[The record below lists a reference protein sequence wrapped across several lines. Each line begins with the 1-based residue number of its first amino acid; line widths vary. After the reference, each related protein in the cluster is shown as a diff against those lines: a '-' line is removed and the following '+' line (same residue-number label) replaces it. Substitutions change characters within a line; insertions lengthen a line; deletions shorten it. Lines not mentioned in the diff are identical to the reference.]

1 MIRTKRGE
9 QGVHSPAY
17 AQTKQSLRHLAHLHT
32 VAQPQNTRSHWLT
45 EANSPVSI
53 HNSRDDEDERR
64 FTEVLAGLFA
74 QILTTRNSDTRDRI
88 ETWNSQADQLRD
100 TS

>member
-9 QGVHSPAY
+9 QGVHLPAY
-17 AQTKQSLRHLAHLHT
+17 AQTKQSLRHLAHLQT
-32 VAQPQNTRSHWLT
+32 VARPQYARSHWLT

-53 HNSRDDEDERR
+53 HNNRDDEDERR
-64 FTEVLAGLFA
+64 PMEVLAGLFA
-74 QILTTRNSDTRDRI
+74 QILRAKNSDTKDRI